1 MFTLNSV
8 LKERYRLQRQLG
20 DNPVRQTW
28 LAEDLGLGELVVM
41 KLLPFGGPMQW
52 QDLKLF
58 EREAA
63 VLQQLRH
70 SRIPKYR
77 DYFTV
82 ENQTQWF
89 CLVQE
94 YIPGASLKELLVRGQ
109 QFEEEFGRQIGAEVL
124 AILNYLHELR
134 PPVLH
139 RDIKPSNLVLG
150 DDGAVYLVDFG
161 AVQAMQN
168 GGLAPGGTFTVVGTY
183 GYTPLEQFGGQAV
196 AASDLY
202 ALGATLVH
210 LLTGV
215 PPAELPQADLRL
227 QWRDRVSSRLSPQF
241 VRWLTKLTE
250 PALERRFSTA
260 TEALKALTSVPMT
273 PHPNGMLSEVAGV
286 PVRLRKSPTELIIEI
301 PSPLELA
308 FFYPVSNLFKTIG
321 GAIMAPFTKL
331 AGDSPELHP
340 PSQTAII
347 VGFSL
352 AILIL
357 RLVPGLG
364 LGFFSILFRTIIFA
378 SATCLYLLP
387 LALMLMLIF
396 VIFGAVRGVDYLQT
410 TRIYFNR
417 SQFEISR
424 ISFPASSPIEQ
435 ERGEIGQIQDV
446 RVEPSERY
454 HNHWQI
460 AINYKIKWAIFSRVK
475 KVGFGEPLNEAQL
488 SLLVD
493 EIKNWLK

>member
-28 LAEDLGLGELVVM
+28 LAEDLGLGELVVI

-63 VLQQLRH
+63 VLQQLQH
-70 SRIPKYR
+70 SRIPQYR

-109 QFEEEFGRQIGAEVL
+109 QFGEQFGRQIGMEVL

-150 DDGAVYLVDFG
+150 EDGSVYLVDFG
-161 AVQAMQN
+161 AVQGMPNA
-168 GGLAPGGTFTVVGTY
+168 GLPPGGTFTVVGTY

-215 PPAELPQADLRL
+215 APADLPQADLRL

-241 VRWLTKLTE
+241 IRWLTKLTE
-250 PALERRFSTA
+250 PALERRFTTA
-260 TEALKALTSVPMT
+260 TEALDALKSVPIK
-273 PHPNGMLSEVAGV
+273 PNSSDTLSEIVGV
-286 PVRLRKSPTELIIEI
+286 PVRLWKSPTELIIEI

-308 FFYPVSNLFKTIG
+308 FFYPVSNLFKNIG
-321 GAIMAPFTKL
+321 GAIMAPFAKL
-331 AGDSPELHP
+331 TGDAPELHP
-340 PSQTAII
+340 RSSTAMIL
-347 VGFSL
+347 GFSL

-357 RLVPGLG
+357 RLLPGLG
-364 LGFFSILFRTIIFA
+364 IGLSILFRTIIVA
-378 SATCLYLLP
+378 VATSLYLLP
-387 LALMLMLIF
+387 LLLMLMLIF
-396 VIFGAVRGVDYLQT
+396 VIFGAARGVDYLQT
-410 TRIYFNR
+410 TRIHFNR
-417 SQFEISR
+417 SQFAIYRS
-424 ISFPASSPIEQ
+424 SFPASHPIEQ
-435 ERGEIGQIQDV
+435 EQGEISQIQDV
-446 RVEPSERY
+446 KVEPSERY

-460 AINYKIKWAIFSRVK
+460 ALSYKVKWTIFSRIK
-475 KVGFGEPLNEAQL
+475 KIAFGEPLEQAQL
-488 SLLVD
+488 QILVD
-493 EIKNWLK
+493 EIKDWLQ